1 MQILTQKDPISMRFK
16 RRRYLEILTSLT
28 ARFVGPLAK
37 RMPGNQMYEPGVQSV
52 QIPIPGLHESLEGFR
67 LLVLS
72 DFHISPSVPVEYLR
86 KVATLANRLKP
97 DLVVFP
103 GDFVWHEAE
112 AIYDLAP
119 VLATIDS
126 RHGSFACLGNHDTWT
141 DKEIVQQGL
150 EKSGIRLLVDQG
162 VTFQQGKGTLN
173 LIGLDDGWEEDLHLD
188 QALDGLPAQVP
199 TILLLHEPDL
209 ADEVAADGR
218 VALQL
223 AGHTHGGQIRID
235 GRALVLPPLGRKYD
249 YGLHPVGQMHVY
261 TSAGIGTTT
270 IPLRLNC
277 PPEISE
283 ITIISEDPMGRR

>member
-1 MQILTQKDPISMRFK
+1 MQILTQKDPIKMRFK

-28 ARFVGPLAK
+28 ARIIGPVA
-37 RMPGNQMYEPGVQSV
+37 RHTPGNQMYKPVVQSV
-52 QIPIPGLHESLEGFR
+52 HIPIPGLHETLEGFR

-72 DFHISPSVPVEYLR
+72 DFHISPSVPREYLR
-86 KVATLANRLKP
+86 NVAALANSLRP

-112 AIYDLAP
+112 AIFDLAP
-119 VLATIDS
+119 ILASIDS
-126 RHGSFACLGNHDTWT
+126 RHGSFACLGNHDVWT
-141 DKEIVQQGL
+141 DKDTVQRGL
-150 EKSGIRLLVDQG
+150 EESGIRLLVDQG
-162 VTFQQGKGTLN
+162 VTLQHGKGRLN
-173 LIGLDDGWEEDLHLD
+173 LAGLDDGWEEELDLPG
-188 QALDGLPAQVP
+188 ALSGLPQSP

-223 AGHTHGGQIRID
+223 AGHTHGGQIRLD
-235 GRALVLPPLGRKYD
+235 GRALILPPLGRKYD
-249 YGLHPVGQMHVY
+249 YGLHQAGKMQVY
-261 TSAGIGTTT
+261 TSGGIGTTT

-283 ITIISEDPMGRR
+283 ITLVCN